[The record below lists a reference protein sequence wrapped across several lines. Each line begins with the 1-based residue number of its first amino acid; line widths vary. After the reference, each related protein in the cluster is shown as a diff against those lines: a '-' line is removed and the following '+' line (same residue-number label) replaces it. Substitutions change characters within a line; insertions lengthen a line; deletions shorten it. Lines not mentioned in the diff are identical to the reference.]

1 MTGKARARCSVFVA
15 TSLDGFIA
23 RPDGRID
30 WLSVVEHPGEDYG
43 YRRFFDTIDTLV
55 IGRRTYDTALAFGEW
70 PYGGKRCVVMTRA
83 SLTPR
88 RGEQLYAGPPEQ
100 LVDRLTSEGAKRI
113 YVDGGS
119 VIRQFIGAGLVT
131 DMVVSIVPV
140 LLGEGIPLF
149 AAPGPYVRLELV
161 ESRSFK
167 SGLAQL
173 EYRIGR

>member
-1 MTGKARARCSVFVA
+1 MSARARCSVFIA

-30 WLSVVEHPGEDYG
+30 WLSVVARPGEDYG
-43 YRRFFDTIDTLV
+43 YRRFFGTVDTMV
-55 IGRRTYDTALAFGEW
+55 IGRKTYEAALAFGDW
-70 PYGGKRCVVMTRA
+70 PYAGKRCVVMSRSA
-83 SLTPR
+83 L
-88 RGEQLYAGPPEQ
+88 GPKHGAEVYSGAPEP

-119 VIRQFIGAGLVT
+119 VIRQFIAAGLVT

-140 LLGEGIPLF
+140 LLGDGIPLF
-149 AAPGPYVRLELV
+149 GPSGPEVRLELV

-173 EYRIGR
+173 EYRIVR